1 MYSHELKPN
10 LIMSWSREKVKN
22 NDITVWRYCH
32 FLRQKIGKK
41 AHKSCIH
48 VSDHWLNTE
57 MDIVENSYYMHQKE
71 DNFQF
76 INFPY
81 PFFQFIVSCWLYPLV
96 VHISTICWFQIYDIW
111 PVKTM
116 RWCKLSWQESQHKFI
131 QNWLTD
137 LNTGVPGGHMNGWF
151 CTLFPTYCAS
161 GRTGKAGNGNGSRKL
176 QQLNYCTGRFE
187 MTWSSSPEATPPSIS
202 HLLHFSP

>member
-1 MYSHELKPN
+1 MILLSEGHILPLSTTKNWEESTHAW
-10 LIMSWSREKVKN
+10 LI
-22 NDITVWRYCH
+22 
-32 FLRQKIGKK
+32 
-41 AHKSCIH
+41 
-48 VSDHWLNTE
+48 SDQYILLT
-57 MDIVENSYYMHQKE
+57 IVTTPKGARTN
-71 DNFQF
+71 NFQF
-76 INFPY
+76 VNLLY
-81 PFFQFIVSCWLYPLV
+81 LFFQFIISCWLYPLI
-96 VHISTICWFQIYDIW
+96 VHISTVCWLQIYDIW

-151 CTLFPTYCAS
+151 CMLFPTYCAS
-161 GRTGKAGNGNGSRKL
+161 GRTGKEGNGNGSWKL

-187 MTWSSSPEATPPSIS
+187 MTWSSSPEATPPSTS

>member
-1 MYSHELKPN
+1 M
-10 LIMSWSREKVKN
+10 
-22 NDITVWRYCH
+22 VWRSYIAA
-32 FLRQKIGKK
+32 FYDKK
-41 AHKSCIH
+41 LGRKYTC
-48 VSDHWLNTE
+48 VSDQWLNTE
-57 MDIVENSYYMHQKE
+57 MDGVDNSYYTKGRRICK
-71 DNFQF
+71 FA
-76 INFPY
+76 IL
-81 PFFQFIVSCWLYPLV
+81 FQFIVSCWLYPLV
-96 VHISTICWFQIYDIW
+96 VHISTIFWLQIYDIW

-161 GRTGKAGNGNGSRKL
+161 GRTGKEGNGNGSWKL

-187 MTWSSSPEATPPSIS
+187 MTWSSSPEATPPSTS